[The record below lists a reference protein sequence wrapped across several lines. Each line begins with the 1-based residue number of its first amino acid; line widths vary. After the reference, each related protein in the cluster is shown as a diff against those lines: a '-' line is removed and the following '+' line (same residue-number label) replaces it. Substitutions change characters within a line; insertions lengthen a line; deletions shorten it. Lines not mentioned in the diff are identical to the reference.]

1 MVTENNTIIAEGFAE
16 LESELQAEAVKQQ
29 KAEKDAIV
37 SGLIFSGATGANAAI
52 WKATAAIRGGAVS
65 KEAALKR
72 IGAYKVQNS
81 ILLYGTK
88 MGQNSHN
95 LTPYLKELA
104 EKEGLKCHV
113 IFENNDGVVTQGFVI
128 EDSPKARAFL
138 ERNVLEGGRGLTN
151 EALDD
156 VQKIREARLHAQR
169 GAEKIAALSDDALG
183 KMGGTPMRGYGI
195 IHVDGM
201 KGANSHVDVSNLQR
215 LAKAENINFTQVVV
229 NDEGT
234 LHSAFNIEDT
244 PKARA
249 FLKKYMT
256 PDGKGLTAEAQK
268 VLKEGLG
275 GLSDA
280 ALKKM
285 GGTPMRGYGIIHV
298 DGMKGAN
305 SHVDIQKL
313 KQLAKAEKI
322 KFNEI
327 IVNDEGAIHSAFN
340 IEDTPEGRAFLKKYM
355 TPDGKG
361 LTDEARMAAD
371 ELDQLAAARKVASDA
386 KTPKPKAGRGSSLSG
401 IKGSTLKWGAR
412 GLGAFFGAWAACNLV
427 EDVAK
432 LGTAGGSA
440 GADGVALQNAIPSQ
454 FAGKIAPRDSKYFTK
469 GSPEEM
475 KFRAMVAYAAMQEG
489 GFMGKTQEEWQE
501 YAVRLSQAEGGIIS
515 PTGELK
521 IRKALVAE
529 YDKHKDEIDKTLVAN
544 LSGHAD
550 SDATRGLQN
559 AGAEAVGT
567 GRATPAASK
576 RRRGGGSR
584 AGI

>member
-1 MVTENNTIIAEGFAE
+1 MVTERENIAEGFAE
-16 LESELQAEAVKQQ
+16 LESELQAEAAKRQ

-88 MGQNSHN
+88 MGQNSN
-95 LTPYLKELA
+95 SLTPYLKELA

-169 GAEKIAALSDDALG
+169 GAEKIATLSDDALG

-234 LHSAFNIEDT
+234 IHSAFNIEDT
-244 PKARA
+244 PKGRA

-256 PDGKGLTAEAQK
+256 PDGKGLTLEAQK
-268 VLKEGLG
+268 ALKEGLG

-327 IVNDEGAIHSAFN
+327 VVNDEGAIHSAFN

-371 ELDQLAAARKVASDA
+371 ELDKLAAARKVASDA
-386 KTPKPKAGRGSSLSG
+386 KTPKPKAGRGPL
-401 IKGSTLKWGAR
+401 KGSLKWGLR
-412 GLGAFFGAWAACNLV
+412 GVGAAFGAWAAYNFV
-427 EDVAK
+427 SDVVN

-521 IRKALVAE
+521 IRKGLVAV

-567 GRATPAASK
+567 GRGAPAASK

>member
-16 LESELQAEAVKQQ
+16 LESELQAEAAKRQ

-88 MGQNSHN
+88 MGQNSN
-95 LTPYLKELA
+95 SLTPYLKELA

-169 GAEKIAALSDDALG
+169 GAEKIATLSDDALG

-229 NDEGT
+229 NDEGVIQ
-234 LHSAFNIEDT
+234 SAFNIEDT

-256 PDGKGLTAEAQK
+256 TDGKGLTPEAQK
-268 VLKEGLG
+268 ALEEGLG
-275 GLSDA
+275 GLSDG

-298 DGMKGAN
+298 DGLKGAN

-327 IVNDEGAIHSAFN
+327 VVNDEGAIHSAFN

-361 LTDEARMAAD
+361 LTAEARMAAD
-371 ELDQLAAARKVASDA
+371 ELDQLAAARRVASTGS
-386 KTPKPKAGRGSSLSG
+386 KTTTPKAG
-401 IKGSTLKWGAR
+401 IKGALKWGFR
-412 GLGAFFGAWAACNLV
+412 GVGVAFNVWAACNFV

-521 IRKALVAE
+521 IRKGLVAV

-567 GRATPAASK
+567 GRGASAASK

>member
-1 MVTENNTIIAEGFAE
+1 MVTERENIAEGFAE
-16 LESELQAEAVKQQ
+16 LESELQAEAAKRQ

-88 MGQNSHN
+88 MGQNSN
-95 LTPYLKELA
+95 SLTPYLKELA

-169 GAEKIAALSDDALG
+169 GAEKIATLSDDALG
-183 KMGGTPMRGYGI
+183 
-195 IHVDGM
+195 
-201 KGANSHVDVSNLQR
+201 
-215 LAKAENINFTQVVV
+215 
-229 NDEGT
+229 
-234 LHSAFNIEDT
+234 
-244 PKARA
+244 
-249 FLKKYMT
+249 
-256 PDGKGLTAEAQK
+256 
-268 VLKEGLG
+268 
-275 GLSDA
+275 
-280 ALKKM
+280 KM

-327 IVNDEGAIHSAFN
+327 VVNDEGAIHSAFN

-371 ELDQLAAARKVASDA
+371 ELDKLAAARKVASDA
-386 KTPKPKAGRGSSLSG
+386 KTPKPKAGRGPL
-401 IKGSTLKWGAR
+401 KGSLKWGLR
-412 GLGAFFGAWAACNLV
+412 GVGAAFGAWAAYNFV
-427 EDVAK
+427 SDVVN

-521 IRKALVAE
+521 IRKGLVAV

-567 GRATPAASK
+567 GRGAPAASK